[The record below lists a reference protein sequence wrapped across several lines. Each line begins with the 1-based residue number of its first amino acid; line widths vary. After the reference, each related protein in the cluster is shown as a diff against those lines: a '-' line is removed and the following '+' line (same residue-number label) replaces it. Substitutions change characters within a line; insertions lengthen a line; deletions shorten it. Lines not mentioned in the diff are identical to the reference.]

1 LLQSRLSGWLVGEWA
16 SAHQFLGSRV
26 LSLLAGHE
34 RTSQTRSGRIAG
46 DLEDQLTSGVDKV
59 AALSAVMTKA
69 SGPPITRSRRPR
81 SDHSRSAVPSG
92 CGRHASLSIVIP
104 TAVTSSRAAAD
115 LFEVPADY
123 REEPMP
129 APR

>member
-1 LLQSRLSGWLVGEWA
+1 GWLVGGWA
-16 SAHQFLGSRV
+16 SAHQFLGSRI

-34 RTSQTRSGRIAG
+34 RTSQTRSDRIAG
-46 DLEDQLTSGVDKV
+46 DLEDQLASGVDKV

-92 CGRHASLSIVIP
+92 CGRARQSVDRDPDGGDLVARGLHRRIVP
-104 TAVTSSRAAAD
+104 VVRTVGQN
-115 LFEVPADY
+115 LDY
-123 REEPMP
+123 
-129 APR
+129 